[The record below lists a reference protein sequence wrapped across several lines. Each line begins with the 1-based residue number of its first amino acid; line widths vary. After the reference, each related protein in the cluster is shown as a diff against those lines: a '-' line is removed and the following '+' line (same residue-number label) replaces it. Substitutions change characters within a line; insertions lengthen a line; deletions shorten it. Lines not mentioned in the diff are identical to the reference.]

1 MVWKKMQHEML
12 DFQKNKWKS
21 CQIKI
26 KTKKKKPDK
35 HYKEKDDQIFWT
47 YSILGKVRCLTT
59 TEKLKGKE
67 GEIHLMRWSNAMC

>member
-1 MVWKKMQHEML
+1 MKKNATWNAGLPEKQMKKL
-12 DFQKNKWKS
+12 SNKNKN
-21 CQIKI
+21 Q
-26 KTKKKKPDK
+26 KKKPDK